1 MLTLPSIKYR
11 PNPMTWKIT
20 KRHIK
25 LRPAGLI
32 IHKHTARVHNFE
44 MTIHSYICSVVDII
58 LKFWQHISA
67 KLTTSPPSISW
78 KMGTCWLLIWICF
91 WGDRERVHEPQ
102 HYYSSQGRIVP
113 RTSLDRGKEQWF
125 SILEPYSLRLLMTD
139 HPE

>member
-1 MLTLPSIKYR
+1 MWDWVWWWKQPQVTTKYR
-11 PNPMTWKIT
+11 ENVQSISVMKKWTWASFAPI
-20 KRHIK
+20 
-25 LRPAGLI
+25 LI
-32 IHKHTARVHNFE
+32 EI
-44 MTIHSYICSVVDII
+44 TIHSYICSVVDII

-67 KLTTSPPSISW
+67 KLTTSPPSVSW

-125 SILEPYSLRLLMTD
+125 SILEPYSPRLLMTD